1 MVETT
6 ASAPKSRCMDFGY
19 FNVVIVLDIF
29 VAAALMEYYCT
40 KDAKIAGNIF
50 ELGFKKFKNNPEY
63 ILEYLDF
70 LSHLNETNNTR
81 WAVCL
86 CEIN

>member
-1 MVETT
+1 
-6 ASAPKSRCMDFGY
+6 
-19 FNVVIVLDIF
+19 

-50 ELGFKKFKNNPEY
+50 ELGFKKFKTNADY

-70 LSHLNETNNTR
+70 LSHLNEANNTR
-81 WAVCL
+81 FVL
-86 CEIN
+86 FQITDKVIKLLF

>member
-1 MVETT
+1 MGNSTNH
-6 ASAPKSRCMDFGY
+6 F
-19 FNVVIVLDIF
+19 VVSFLQDVF

-50 ELGFKKFKNNPEY
+50 ELGFKKFKTNADY

-70 LSHLNETNNTR
+70 LSHLNEANNTR
-81 WAVCL
+81 
-86 CEIN
+86 